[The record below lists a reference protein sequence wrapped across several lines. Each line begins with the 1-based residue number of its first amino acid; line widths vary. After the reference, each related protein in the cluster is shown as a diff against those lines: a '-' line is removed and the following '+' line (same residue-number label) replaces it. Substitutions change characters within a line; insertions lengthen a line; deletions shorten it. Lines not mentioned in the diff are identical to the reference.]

1 MLEEYGCDRLVFKK
15 TGQTAL
21 DTDGTPL
28 DVWMLSFTNEKE
40 RIEVTYMQYLKTYLQ
55 K

>member
-1 MLEEYGCDRLVFKK
+1 MITQEMLEEYGCDRLVFKK

-28 DVWMLSFTNEKE
+28 DVWMLSFTNEKNE
-40 RIEVTYMQYLKTYLQ
+40 LR
-55 K
+55 